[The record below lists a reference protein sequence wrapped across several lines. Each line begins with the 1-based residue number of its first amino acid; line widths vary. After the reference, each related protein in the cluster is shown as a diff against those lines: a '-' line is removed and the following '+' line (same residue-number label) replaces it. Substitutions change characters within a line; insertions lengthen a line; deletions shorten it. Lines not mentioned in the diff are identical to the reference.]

1 MGPFMK
7 TFEMYRHVNRLL
19 ETEKKKVVHEN
30 PEITNGKET
39 RKTVH
44 HNECSVAD
52 PDLQVRGEGSDHL
65 DPEIRG
71 RPGLKK

>member
-1 MGPFMK
+1 M
-7 TFEMYRHVNRLL
+7 
-19 ETEKKKVVHEN
+19 KKKVVHEN

-44 HNECSVAD
+44 YNECSVAD
-52 PDLQVRGEGSDHL
+52 PDLQIRGEGGGHL
-65 DPEIRG
+65 DPDIRG